1 MNIIEQYGHG
11 LEIPKDELTAIERD
25 RLLSEGKEVDRIMCC
40 IDTGETLAP
49 MIGLKVK
56 DYYFSS
62 EKMLELEQ
70 YIYDT
75 FHSDGAGL
83 STTLRGMAEAMGSK
97 IKYYDHNIA
106 QLETPALASLDDVDQ
121 AKLVDVDKDGRLPII
136 LKGLKMVKENL
147 GDKVPVSGTVTGP
160 FTIAAMVVGTENL
173 LIGMIKKPDKVK
185 QLMEVI
191 TENNE
196 RYIARM
202 LEMGVGVGF
211 ADPVSTTS
219 LLRVKQYKEF
229 SLPYFVTFADF
240 VLQIAYEFRKFFDD
254 PLDHMKRI
262 YNRYCVWKV
271 LLDVA
276 KIIIVHVSNE
286 VSNSKTFFLRNGCEI
301 WLCHV
306 LPAAFEQ
313 IDHFSCAKVLND
325 QRILADLIDI
335 QMHFV
340 DADRIRQGEPLHV
353 DKPVKY
359 ADDIC
364 IRSVE
369 LSCDICGRLGQIP
382 EFIDDEEISCTCVP
396 AMFAYEIERFVFFQ
410 SALIVRAAPAPL
422 FQ

>member
-1 MNIIEQYGHG
+1 MGIIEQYGHG

-75 FHSDGAGL
+75 FHSDGA
-83 STTLRGMAEAMGSK
+83 
-97 IKYYDHNIA
+97 
-106 QLETPALASLDDVDQ
+106 ETPALASLDDVDQ

-160 FTIAAMVVGTENL
+160 FTIAAMVVGTEKL

-219 LLRVKQYKEF
+219 LLRVKQYREF
-229 SLPYFVTFADF
+229 SLPYFQHNVDF
-240 VLQIAYEFRKFFDD
+240 IKKNGGGCGLHICGGSRKLWEDLNNTGIGCFG
-254 PLDHMKRI
+254 LDNIEDLEEAK
-262 YNRYCVWKV
+262 KV
-271 LLDVA
+271 LGPHMAIQGNVPPVDVIRLGTPQDVL
-276 KIIIVHVSNE
+276 KS
-286 VSNSKTFFLRNGCEI
+286 SKECIRKAWDSPNGFTLTSGCQTPMDT
-301 WLCHV
+301 
-306 LPAAFEQ
+306 PAENLQALMDAARIFGRHP
-313 IDHFSCAKVLND
+313 IDVDLLN
-325 QRILADLIDI
+325 ADL
-335 QMHFV
+335 
-340 DADRIRQGEPLHV
+340 
-353 DKPVKY
+353 
-359 ADDIC
+359 
-364 IRSVE
+364 
-369 LSCDICGRLGQIP
+369 
-382 EFIDDEEISCTCVP
+382 
-396 AMFAYEIERFVFFQ
+396 
-410 SALIVRAAPAPL
+410 
-422 FQ
+422 

>member
-1 MNIIEQYGHG
+1 MGLRHCSLKRGNKMGIIEQYGHG

-49 MIGLKVK
+49 MIGLKVR

-62 EKMLELEQ
+62 QKMLELEQ

-97 IKYYDHNIA
+97 IRYFDHNIA
-106 QLETPALASLDDVDQ
+106 QLEQPALASLDEVDK

-136 LKGLKMVKENL
+136 LEGLRLVKKEL

-160 FTIAAMVVGTENL
+160 FTIAAMVVGTEKL
-173 LIGMIKKPDKVK
+173 LIGMIKKPEKVK

-202 LEMGVGVGF
+202 LEMGIGVGF

-229 SLPYFVTFADF
+229 SLPYFQHNVDF
-240 VLQIAYEFRKFFDD
+240 IKKNGGGCGLHICGGSRKLWETLNETGIGCFGLDNIEDLAEAKEVLGPHMAIQGNVPPVDVIRLGTPQDVLRSGRECIRKAWDSPNGFTLTSGCQTPMDTPAENLQALMD
-254 PLDHMKRI
+254 CARI
-262 YNRYCVWKV
+262 FGRYPIDTE
-271 LLDVA
+271 LL
-276 KIIIVHVSNE
+276 E
-286 VSNSKTFFLRNGCEI
+286 
-301 WLCHV
+301 
-306 LPAAFEQ
+306 
-313 IDHFSCAKVLND
+313 
-325 QRILADLIDI
+325 
-335 QMHFV
+335 
-340 DADRIRQGEPLHV
+340 
-353 DKPVKY
+353 
-359 ADDIC
+359 ADD
-364 IRSVE
+364 
-369 LSCDICGRLGQIP
+369 
-382 EFIDDEEISCTCVP
+382 
-396 AMFAYEIERFVFFQ
+396 
-410 SALIVRAAPAPL
+410 
-422 FQ
+422 

>member
-1 MNIIEQYGHG
+1 MRVSGIAYLIRGKKKMGIIEQYGHG

-62 EKMLELEQ
+62 QKMLELEQ

-97 IKYYDHNIA
+97 IRYFDHNIA
-106 QLETPALASLDDVDQ
+106 QLEEPALASLDEVDK

-136 LKGLKMVKENL
+136 LEGLRMVKKEL

-160 FTIAAMVVGTENL
+160 FTIAAMVVGTEKL
-173 LIGMIKKPDKVK
+173 LIGMIKKPEKVK

-229 SLPYFVTFADF
+229 SLPYFQHNVDF
-240 VLQIAYEFRKFFDD
+240 IKKNGGGCGLHICGGSRKLWETLNETGIGCFGLDNIEDLEEAKEVLGPHMAIQGNVPPVDVIRLGTPQDVLRSGKECIRKAWDSPNGFTLTSGCQTPMDTPAENLQALMD
-254 PLDHMKRI
+254 AARI
-262 YNRYCVWKV
+262 FGRYPIDVD
-271 LLDVA
+271 LL
-276 KIIIVHVSNE
+276 N
-286 VSNSKTFFLRNGCEI
+286 
-301 WLCHV
+301 
-306 LPAAFEQ
+306 
-313 IDHFSCAKVLND
+313 
-325 QRILADLIDI
+325 ADL
-335 QMHFV
+335 
-340 DADRIRQGEPLHV
+340 
-353 DKPVKY
+353 
-359 ADDIC
+359 
-364 IRSVE
+364 
-369 LSCDICGRLGQIP
+369 
-382 EFIDDEEISCTCVP
+382 
-396 AMFAYEIERFVFFQ
+396 
-410 SALIVRAAPAPL
+410 
-422 FQ
+422 

>member
-1 MNIIEQYGHG
+1 MGLRHCSLKRGNKMGIIEQYGHG

-25 RLLSEGKEVDRIMCC
+25 RLLSQGKEVDRIMCC

-62 EKMLELEQ
+62 QKMLELEQ

-97 IKYYDHNIA
+97 IRYFDHNIA
-106 QLETPALASLDDVDQ
+106 QLEEPALASLDDVDK
-121 AKLVDVDKDGRLPII
+121 ARLVDVDKDGRLPII
-136 LKGLKMVKENL
+136 LEGLRMVKKEL

-160 FTIAAMVVGTENL
+160 FTIAAMVVGTEKL

-229 SLPYFVTFADF
+229 SLPYFQHNVDF
-240 VLQIAYEFRKFFDD
+240 IKKNGGGCGLHICGGSRKLWETLNETGIGCFGLDNIEDLEEAKEVLGPHMAIQGNVPPVDVIRLGTPQDVLRSGKECIRKAWDSPNGFTLTSGCQTPMDTPAENLQALMD
-254 PLDHMKRI
+254 AARI
-262 YNRYCVWKV
+262 FGRHPIDVD
-271 LLDVA
+271 LL
-276 KIIIVHVSNE
+276 N
-286 VSNSKTFFLRNGCEI
+286 
-301 WLCHV
+301 
-306 LPAAFEQ
+306 
-313 IDHFSCAKVLND
+313 
-325 QRILADLIDI
+325 ADL
-335 QMHFV
+335 
-340 DADRIRQGEPLHV
+340 
-353 DKPVKY
+353 
-359 ADDIC
+359 
-364 IRSVE
+364 
-369 LSCDICGRLGQIP
+369 
-382 EFIDDEEISCTCVP
+382 
-396 AMFAYEIERFVFFQ
+396 
-410 SALIVRAAPAPL
+410 
-422 FQ
+422 